1 MRNLPISII
10 LLSGVIGLIFL
21 GAAQR
26 VLDRMRL
33 TDTEAILLLV
43 LFIVAHFLP
52 VITLTQYLALNLGA
66 LIPFAI
72 IIYLCSPQKSMS
84 GFGQS

>member
-43 LFIVAHFLP
+43 LFIVAHFY
-52 VITLTQYLALNLGA
+52 Q
-66 LIPFAI
+66 
-72 IIYLCSPQKSMS
+72 
-84 GFGQS
+84 